1 MSIERFDAVE
11 RLQTIRQQLDELSR
25 RFSSGAVFGEW
36 VPAMDVLDEGKQYRI
51 VLDVPGV
58 KNEDLE
64 LSEDGNTVTIAG
76 VRYSPQG
83 QYARQERN
91 AGQFSRSVEFPE
103 AIQAG
108 SAEASLKSGVLEVVI
123 QKRTARASAGR
134 RKQKS
139 KDQ

>member
-11 RLQTIRQQLDELSR
+11 RLQTIRQQLDELTR

-36 VPAMDVLDEGKQYRI
+36 VPAMDVLDEGKQYRL

-58 KNEDLE
+58 NNDDLE

-83 QYARQERN
+83 QYARQERS

-108 SAEASLKSGVLEVVI
+108 SAEASLKGGVLEVVI
-123 QKRTARASAGR
+123 QKQGAK
-134 RKQKS
+134 RKKANA
-139 KDQ
+139 KR